1 VRRTA
6 GVNDALRDSLQRAS
20 VVGVSGSERGRS
32 FKFRDEIESG
42 RADAILRAK
51 RNDCGFLVVY
61 YFFVR
66 TMMRGNN
73 RR

>member
-1 VRRTA
+1 
-6 GVNDALRDSLQRAS
+6 